1 MPALAKKVD
10 LVVGIDAP
18 FQMESQMQVQKS
30 RRRTGTRGDS
40 FFGQGFFPSGIGA
53 EAGGAAEGSILS
65 LNLSIQNDLGGG
77 IVTDFFIGQEGHQTF
92 LQGSKA
98 ALDFAFGLRAG
109 SDQMSDAQSGEGAL
123 KLRTGITVIGH
134 GVMTKEAQAVGI
146 HDHGQGVLD
155 KEAAKMLEMIPSGV
169 GGDKDG
175 AQELAGMV
183 IHGQQEGLLF
193 IGRPP
198 LVNGGIVLPQ
208 FINA

>member
-1 MPALAKKVD
+1 
-10 LVVGIDAP
+10 
-18 FQMESQMQVQKS
+18 
-30 RRRTGTRGDS
+30 
-40 FFGQGFFPSGIGA
+40 
-53 EAGGAAEGSILS
+53 
-65 LNLSIQNDLGGG
+65 
-77 IVTDFFIGQEGHQTF
+77 
-92 LQGSKA
+92 
-98 ALDFAFGLRAG
+98 
-109 SDQMSDAQSGEGAL
+109 MSDTQSGKGAL

-134 GVMTKEAQAVGI
+134 GIMTKEAQAVGV
-146 HDHGQGVLD
+146 HDHGQGVPD